1 MSVTTR
7 NIIVLGD
14 DRVGKTRYCASVLNM
29 PYIEETCGYTMGMQ
43 VYDVQHRGMCRISL
57 RDTGR
62 GGLRSAYFIGV
73 TEAVIIYKTEE
84 DKARYEAE
92 VRAYCGDIPISFI
105 RSSDRNTEVS
115 ISKL

>member
-14 DRVGKTRYCASVLNM
+14 DRVGKTRYCASVLGM

-43 VYDVQHRGMCRISL
+43 VYDVPHRGVCRISL

-73 TEAVIIYKTEE
+73 TEAVIIYKTDK

-92 VRAYCGDIPISFI
+92 VRAHCGDIPISFI